1 MAPLH
6 AAPAPVPR
14 RTRARVFAAFQIAAA
29 KTTAKTLRYG
39 LESRKETP
47 AKPRTAKL
55 PASRSARRVAARQ
68 DWQDRLA
75 AVGAV
80 TGRRSTVDS
89 TARTPIPTGT
99 VQRARALWGRTA
111 RVLRGT
117 RGRAAPVA
125 APLLL
130 EPRHGL
136 CEPPGVP
143 VPRCQHIQRGLC
155 QPQAAPAQPSQRGPR
170 LAGSVAA
177 AQLVAGRRSRGGT
190 HWGAGRRANTDSRV
204 RRQALA
210 RACARAQALAG
221 WLAGVLRLSQRCPR
235 WLVCWRA
242 HAYARALAI
251 FGVTIL
257 QPKRSNRAMRNT
269 K

>member
-6 AAPAPVPR
+6 ATAVPR

-29 KTTAKTLRYG
+29 KTTAKTLRYC
-39 LESRKETP
+39 LESQKETP

-75 AVGAV
+75 AVGAD
-80 TGRRSTVDS
+80 TVDARQWTRQHGHPHLQGLYSVRVCCGDERRACCAARGGAPPLWPLPCCLSLATACVSHQGFLCHGAS
-89 TARTPIPTGT
+89 TSSEACASR
-99 VQRARALWGRTA
+99 R
-111 RVLRGT
+111 
-117 RGRAAPVA
+117 
-125 APLLL
+125 
-130 EPRHGL
+130 
-136 CEPPGVP
+136 
-143 VPRCQHIQRGLC
+143 
-155 QPQAAPAQPSQRGPR
+155 QPQPKPARPPAV
-170 LAGSVAA
+170 AGWVAA

-190 HWGAGRRANTDSRV
+190 RGGAGRRANTHSRA

-210 RACARAQALAG
+210 RARARAQALAG

-251 FGVTIL
+251 FGVKTL
-257 QPKRSNRAMRNT
+257 QPKRSYSAMRNT